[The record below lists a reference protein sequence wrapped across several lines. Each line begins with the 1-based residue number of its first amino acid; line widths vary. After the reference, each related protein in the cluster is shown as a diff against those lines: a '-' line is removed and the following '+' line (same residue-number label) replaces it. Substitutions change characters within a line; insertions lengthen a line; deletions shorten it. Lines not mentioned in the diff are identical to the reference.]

1 MRHISFNK
9 IIAVLVPVIVI
20 AAIAFGASQCRSAT
34 SASERLGND
43 TAEQPIILAAGA
55 DRLPN
60 ETASDWVTYADHV
73 VVATATDEAE
83 IPPAQTEIDR
93 GEGLIGRSVS
103 MRIDRVLWSRPDAP
117 KAAPATWQR
126 TSPGWQFTNGDTT
139 NRSEFA
145 MEHRP
150 RIEVGHTY
158 IIALEWQ
165 AEQCS
170 EGDYTP
176 GQWLGLGSES
186 TIPYDDSTIG
196 VGEVEGSV
204 QDAAEAEKA
213 AASDPASTVE
223 NDMTGQSATDLAGAL
238 AEATPAPGV
247 APLAAS
253 SDATPC
259 S

>member
-1 MRHISFNK
+1 MRRISFSK
-9 IIAVLVPVIVI
+9 IIAILVPVVVLATI
-20 AAIAFGASQCRSAT
+20 ALVASQCRSAT
-34 SASERLGND
+34 SASEKPGSG
-43 TAEQPIILAAGA
+43 TAGKKVILAAGA

-83 IPPAQTEIDR
+83 IPPTQTELDR

-117 KAAPATWQR
+117 ETAPATWQR
-126 TSPGWQFTNGDTT
+126 TSPGWQFTNGDTA
-139 NRSEFA
+139 NRTEFA

-165 AEQCS
+165 VEQCT
-170 EGDYTP
+170 EGDYAP

-204 QDAAEAEKA
+204 QDEAEAEKA
-213 AASDPASTVE
+213 AASDPASNVE
-223 NDMTGQSATDLAGAL
+223 NDMTGRSATDLADAL
-238 AEATPAPGV
+238 DAATPAPGV
-247 APLAAS
+247 APLAAFNE
-253 SDATPC
+253 ATPC